1 MIFTGFNSTDFE
13 TFRIE
18 GLQPRMTAI
27 RSRIQPKFQ
36 AIGQALLADLSVLAG
51 DEMFLH
57 IAQHARRKVNPPKD
71 TWLAFCHNR
80 RGYKKHPHFQ
90 IGLFDDRV
98 FIWLAYIYEL
108 PDKMNIAENMIQ
120 QIDRIRSMVP
130 PHYVL
135 SMDHMSKDAL
145 SIDQLDRIQFLQALE
160 RFRNVKKAELL
171 IGRHISAHDP
181 LLANGF
187 AFLQE
192 ALTTFQ
198 TLMPIYKMSR

>member
-1 MIFTGFNSTDFE
+1 MIFTGFNLTDFE

-27 RSRIQPKFQ
+27 RGRIQPKFQ
-36 AIGQALLADLSVLAG
+36 AIGQALLADLSVLSG

-108 PDKMNIAENMIQ
+108 PDKMDIAGNLIQ
-120 QIDRIRSMVP
+120 HIDQIRSIIP
-130 PHYVL
+130 PHYVM
-135 SMDHMSKDAL
+135 SMDHMAKDAVP
-145 SIDQLDRIQFLQALE
+145 IGQLNREQFLHTLE

-171 IGRHISAHDP
+171 IGRHILAHDP

-192 ALTTFQ
+192 ALTTFR
-198 TLMPIYKMSR
+198 TLMPIYRISR